1 MAKLQSRGS
10 GAPQR
15 EPVVDT
21 DTHKAMLSY
30 YHKKQEEQRALV
42 EDEDDSYTHSSWANP
57 KALKTHFSGVGNIKF
72 R

>member
-1 MAKLQSRGS
+1 M
-10 GAPQR
+10 
-15 EPVVDT
+15 VDAET
-21 DTHKAMLSY
+21 QKAMMAY

-42 EDEDDSYTHSSWANP
+42 EDEDDAYTHSSWANP